1 MPTKIVIWDIPTRLF
16 HWALVAAIGYSWF
29 AIEIKEDLEQHI
41 LSGYCILTLVL
52 FRIIWGFVGSH
63 YARFRSFIYP
73 VSETLSYAKSLP
85 AKVAKKYPGHN
96 PMGGLSV
103 LAMLLFIMI
112 QVSTGLFST
121 DDYYSGPL
129 NALVS
134 EAVAGTITELHHLNF
149 DVVTGL
155 LALHVGAIIFY
166 RLYKK
171 EKLVAAMFSGEKDTD
186 AADQESVGSS
196 KLILAAIVLTIC
208 AASVYML
215 ANTSFETEQSTTD
228 YDFY

>member
-1 MPTKIVIWDIPTRLF
+1 MPTKIMIWDIPTRLF
-16 HWALVAAIGYSWF
+16 HWALVAAIGYSWY

-41 LSGYCILTLVL
+41 LSGYCILSLVL
-52 FRIIWGFVGSH
+52 FRVIWGFVGNR

-85 AKVAKKYPGHN
+85 TKVSKKYSGHN

-103 LAMLLFIMI
+103 LAMLLFIVI
-112 QVSTGLFST
+112 QISTGLFST

-134 EAVAGTITELHHLNF
+134 DAVAATLTDLHHLNF
-149 DVVTGL
+149 DIVTGL
-155 LALHVGAIIFY
+155 LVLHIGAIIFY

-171 EKLVAAMFSGEKDTD
+171 EKLVAAMFSGKKYA
-186 AADQESVGSS
+186 AADQKSVSNS
-196 KLILAAIVLTIC
+196 RLMLAAIIFTVCT
-208 AASVYML
+208 ASVYIL
-215 ANTSFETEQSTTD
+215 ANISFKTEQNTRD